1 MNGLV
6 VLFFPVG
13 GEPEAKTIGADLASW
28 QALVG
33 GYLQELPLNE
43 AGHRLL
49 CNEEGLL
56 RKLPPNRE
64 VPRWSTIRGPFFI
77 TRFNAG
83 GLRPVSL
90 TTAEAE
96 HLTRLARNWPLVATG
111 TGDRRKAVRP

>member
-13 GEPEAKTIGADLASW
+13 GEPELRHIGTRLTDW
-28 QALVG
+28 QELVG
-33 GYLQELPLNE
+33 GYLQEVPLND

-64 VPRWSTIRGPFFI
+64 VPRWGTIRGPFFV

-90 TTAEAE
+90 TTTEAE
-96 HLTRLARNWPLVATG
+96 HLTRLARDWPLVATG
-111 TGDRRKAVRP
+111 TGDPRKEVRT